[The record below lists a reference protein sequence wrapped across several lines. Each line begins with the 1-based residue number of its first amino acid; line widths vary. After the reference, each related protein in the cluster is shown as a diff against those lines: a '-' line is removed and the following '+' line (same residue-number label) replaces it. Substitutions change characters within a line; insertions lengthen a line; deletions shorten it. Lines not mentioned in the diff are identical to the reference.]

1 MQAPRPVISQIVFQ
15 ESVISRITFIN
26 DSKFDPKILT
36 HPGKPAFR
44 EKWMSFPEFT
54 NKGFKTTWRCLVGRF
69 RLKIVFLFEISIINF
84 GSIRSLCTV
93 CIHCRLKFRVEFFC
107 RIKFLKCWCSTARR
121 CTNKPFD
128 SRRASICNWLRKVFY
143 TVNRMR
149 WNLKWTEFLWTYLRW
164 NCIASTISIIKHWP

>member
-15 ESVISRITFIN
+15 ESVISRITFIS
-26 DSKFDPKILT
+26 DSKFDPKILA
-36 HPGKPAFR
+36 HPGKLAFW

-128 SRRASICNWLRKVFY
+128 SRRASICNWLKEFFWIIS
-143 TVNRMR
+143 TV
-149 WNLKWTEFLWTYLRW
+149 WTSRDGTSNEPT
-164 NCIASTISIIKHWP
+164 SDGTV